1 LKENLSQSRI
11 STRLMGPMLLGLLIL
26 GGAVVPFHLMA
37 QQSPEPAT
45 QPAAGSAS
53 QESQNPP
60 KAQEAQNPSK
70 SEDAKS
76 EENEHDQYRHAPV
89 VQSLA
94 RIMHVKV
101 ETAARTF
108 EIFNVS
114 VVILGILIPLIR
126 IMPKLLRK
134 RSEKIR
140 ADIEAARK
148 TTEDANTRLNAVE
161 AKLASL
167 GQEISK
173 FRTEVEQQIAQD
185 EQRAKAA
192 LEEESARIVAS
203 AEQEIGVAAA
213 QAKRSLRHFAAD
225 LAIDQAVK
233 KMVLT
238 PEADRALIAEFV
250 SETGRDGMNGGGKN

>member
-1 LKENLSQSRI
+1 MKQNLLQKRISIRVLGLMFAGLLTLTNTLAPFHVMAQEDPQPPSQPAIETRAEEAKNPPETAAAKREEKEN
-11 STRLMGPMLLGLLIL
+11 
-26 GGAVVPFHLMA
+26 
-37 QQSPEPAT
+37 
-45 QPAAGSAS
+45 
-53 QESQNPP
+53 
-60 KAQEAQNPSK
+60 
-70 SEDAKS
+70 
-76 EENEHDQYRHAPV
+76 DQYRHAPI

-94 RIMHVKV
+94 RLMHMDV

-114 VVILGILIPLIR
+114 VVVLGIVIPLVR

-148 TTEDANTRLNAVE
+148 TTEDANTRLSAVE

-167 GQEISK
+167 DQEIAK
-173 FRTEVEQQIAQD
+173 FRVEVEHQIAQD
-185 EQRAKAA
+185 EQRSKAA

-213 QAKRSLRHFAAD
+213 QARRSLRHFAAD

-233 KMVLT
+233 KLVLT
-238 PEADRALIAEFV
+238 PETDRALIAEFV
-250 SETGRDGMNGGGKN
+250 NEAGRDGMHGGGKN

>member
-1 LKENLSQSRI
+1 
-11 STRLMGPMLLGLLIL
+11 MLLGMLVL
-26 GGAVVPFHLMA
+26 GVAVAPFRLMA
-37 QQSPEPAT
+37 QQSPEPSA
-45 QPAAGSAS
+45 QPVIQSA
-53 QESQNPP
+53 
-60 KAQEAQNPSK
+60 AQEAQNPPK
-70 SEDAKS
+70 TEAAK
-76 EENEHDQYRHAPV
+76 EEEHENDQYRHAPV
-89 VQSLA
+89 VQWFA
-94 RIMHVKV
+94 RQMHVNV

-108 EIFNVS
+108 EIFNIA
-114 VVILGILIPLIR
+114 VVVLGIGIPLFR

-148 TTEDANTRLNAVE
+148 TTEDANTRLSAVE

-167 GQEISK
+167 NQEIAR
-173 FRTEVEQQIAQD
+173 FRTEVEQQIVQD
-185 EQRAKAA
+185 EQHAKAA
-192 LEEESARIVAS
+192 LAEESARIVAS

-238 PEADRALIAEFV
+238 PDADRALIAEFV
-250 SETGRDGMNGGGKN
+250 SEAGRDGMSGGGKN

>member
-1 LKENLSQSRI
+1 LRKSLPQSRVFI
-11 STRLMGPMLLGLLIL
+11 RLSGLTLLGIL
-26 GGAVVPFHLMA
+26 TLTTAVVPFRVKA
-37 QQSPEPAT
+37 QQNPEPPS
-45 QPAAGSAS
+45 QPAIETQAEEAK
-53 QESQNPP
+53 NPP
-60 KAQEAQNPSK
+60 ETKA
-70 SEDAKS
+70 AKA
-76 EENEHDQYRHAPV
+76 EEKENDQYRHAPI

-94 RIMHVKV
+94 RFMHVDV

-114 VVILGILIPLIR
+114 VVVLGIVIPLVR

-134 RSEKIR
+134 RSDKISS
-140 ADIEAARK
+140 DIEAARK
-148 TTEDANTRLNAVE
+148 TTEEANTRLSAVE

-167 GQEISK
+167 DQEIAK
-173 FRTEVEQQIAQD
+173 FRVEVEQQIAQD
-185 EQRAKAA
+185 EQRGKAA

-233 KMVLT
+233 KLVLT
-238 PEADRALIAEFV
+238 PETDRALIAEFV
-250 SETGRDGMNGGGKN
+250 NEAGRDGMNGGGKN

>member
-1 LKENLSQSRI
+1 MKQNLQQSRI
-11 STRLMGPMLLGLLIL
+11 SIRLLGLTLLGVLIL
-26 GGAVVPFHLMA
+26 ATAIAPFHVMA
-37 QQSPEPAT
+37 QQGPEPPS
-45 QPAAGSAS
+45 QPVV
-53 QESQNPP
+53 EST
-60 KAQEAQNPSK
+60 KQEAQNP
-70 SEDAKS
+70 AKTEAAKA
-76 EENEHDQYRHAPV
+76 EEQENDQYRHAPI

-94 RIMHVKV
+94 RFMHVDV

-114 VVILGILIPLIR
+114 VVVLGIVIPLIR

-148 TTEDANTRLNAVE
+148 TTEDANTRLGAVE

-167 GQEISK
+167 DQDISK
-173 FRTEVEQQIAQD
+173 FRAEVEQQIAQD

-233 KMVLT
+233 KLVLT
-238 PEADRALIAEFV
+238 PETDRALIAEFV